1 MNLAIFRNGLFIA
14 ILAHSLI
21 GVSLVWDK
29 VLLQKPQTKDL
40 AAYVFW
46 LGFISIFGLFLIP
59 FGFKFPGWG
68 IAWLA
73 FGAGIIHL
81 AANYLY
87 YAALKKGEASETLAM
102 MGGFSPVFTALIAI
116 PLLAQPI
123 GEGNLIGF
131 ILMVAGGF
139 VMFFSEKLALRRVLF
154 WVVSA
159 SAMFGLTNVLQKVVF
174 NSTNFVSGYVF
185 FTFGTFAGAMLL
197 LVRPVWRRQIF
208 KQSEEA
214 PPKSKAWYMVNRFIS
229 GVGSFLVFYAVSLAN
244 PAVVDAITGVRYVL
258 IFLGAY
264 LLTTF
269 RPALLRENFTGWA
282 LAGKSFATA
291 LVIAG
296 LVLLGLSGGGSDQS
310 ASSRTP
316 EATTTAPTQR
326 CQLTCSPRKTL
337 ARMVS
342 TM

>member
-1 MNLAIFRNGLFIA
+1 MNLAFFRNGLFMA
-14 ILAHSLI
+14 ILAHALI
-21 GVSLVWDK
+21 GISLVWDK
-29 VLLQKPQTKDL
+29 VLLRKPQTRDL

-46 LGFISIFGLFLIP
+46 LGFISVFGLLLIP

-68 IAWLA
+68 VAGLG
-73 FGAGIIHL
+73 FGAGVIHL

-102 MGGFSPVFTALIAI
+102 MGGFSPVFTALIGI
-116 PLLAQPI
+116 PLLEQPI
-123 GEGNLIGF
+123 GKGNFVGF

-139 VMFFSEKLALRRVLF
+139 VMFFSEKLALSRVLF
-154 WVVSA
+154 WVISA
-159 SAMFGLTNVLQKVVF
+159 SATFGLTNVLQKVVF
-174 NSTNFVSGYVF
+174 NDTNFVSGYVF
-185 FTFGTFAGAMLL
+185 FTIGTFAGSLLL

-214 PPKSKAWYMVNRFIS
+214 EPKSKAAYMANRFMA
-229 GVGSFLVFYAVSLAN
+229 GVGSFLVFYAVSLAS
-244 PAVVDAITGVRYVL
+244 PAVVDSISGVRYVL

-264 LLTTF
+264 LLTRF
-269 RPALLRENFTGWA
+269 RPKLLSENFTGWILTSKA
-282 LAGKSFATA
+282 VATA

-296 LVLLGLSGGGSDQS
+296 LVLLGLSGGGATQN
-310 ASSRTP
+310 ASSNTP
-316 EATTTAPTQR
+316 DATISAPAQR
-326 CQLTCSPRKTL
+326 CQLTRSPRITF